1 MVPLKAVLLH
11 GTLQRHCT
19 IRLLTWGKSFFLICC
34 VISFQ
39 GLRPDL
45 PENAHPKLL
54 DLMQRCWEASP
65 DKRPSFSEITAE
77 LETLFEEVK
86 EIGRAHV

>member
-1 MVPLKAVLLH
+1 M
-11 GTLQRHCT
+11 
-19 IRLLTWGKSFFLICC
+19 I

-54 DLMQRCWEASP
+54 DLMQRCWEAAP
-65 DKRPSFSEITAE
+65 ENRPSFSEITTE
-77 LETLFEEVK
+77 LEILFEEVK
-86 EIGRAHV
+86 VEF